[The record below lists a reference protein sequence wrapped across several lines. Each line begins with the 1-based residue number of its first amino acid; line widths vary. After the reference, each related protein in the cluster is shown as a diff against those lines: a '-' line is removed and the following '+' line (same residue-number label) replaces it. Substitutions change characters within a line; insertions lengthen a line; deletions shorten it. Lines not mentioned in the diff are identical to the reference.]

1 MCRGRMKIFLAGRKR
16 RSFVRA
22 LVHERGLRQIAG
34 QRQILVLNV
43 SQDVNLGWLAAIQR
57 STKSKKSF
65 AWVHDE
71 KVMSHAALRSVLRSQ
86 KS

>member
-65 AWVHDE
+65 ASATISSASVWVASE
-71 KVMSHAALRSVLRSQ
+71 AWS
-86 KS
+86 